1 MEDISK
7 EISSVEHQ
15 ILEPKEVFNKIKE
28 TSNSPKL
35 YRSKTGNNRRY
46 NKRRDNSDSHA
57 LEISL
62 KNFKTAIVNRFDQS
76 KNRSKIIENL
86 QGLIDFLVKQQ
97 KYEGRTQDYKLE
109 DKFSPVE
116 IKELE

>member
-15 ILEPKEVFNKIKE
+15 ILELKEIVNKIKE
-28 TSNSPKL
+28 TSNSPKR

-62 KNFKTAIVNRFDQS
+62 ENFKTAIVNRFDQS
-76 KNRSKIIENL
+76 KNKSKIVENL
-86 QGLIDFLVKQQ
+86 QGLIDFQVKQQ

-109 DKFSPVE
+109 DRFSSVE

>member
-1 MEDISK
+1 MEGISK

-15 ILEPKEVFNKIKE
+15 TSELKEVVNKIKE
-28 TSNSPKL
+28 TSDSPKL
-35 YRSKTGNNRRY
+35 YKSKTRNNRRD

-76 KNRSKIIENL
+76 KNKSKIIENL

-97 KYEGRTQDYKLE
+97 KYEGRTQD
-109 DKFSPVE
+109 
-116 IKELE
+116 

>member
-7 EISSVEHQ
+7 EISFVEHQ
-15 ILEPKEVFNKIKE
+15 ILELKAVVNKIKE

>member
-15 ILEPKEVFNKIKE
+15 ILELKEVVNKIKE
-28 TSNSPKL
+28 TSDSPKL

-46 NKRRDNSDSHA
+46 NKRRDLGSHA

-62 KNFKTAIVNRFDQS
+62 ENFETAIVNRFDQS
-76 KNRSKIIENL
+76 KNKSKIIENL

-109 DKFSPVE
+109 DRFSPVE

>member
-1 MEDISK
+1 MEGISK

-15 ILEPKEVFNKIKE
+15 ILELKEVVNKIKE
-28 TSNSPKL
+28 TSDSPKL

-62 KNFKTAIVNRFDQS
+62 KNFKIAIVNRFDQS
-76 KNRSKIIENL
+76 KNRSKITENL
-86 QGLIDFLVKQQ
+86 QGLKDFLVKQQ

-109 DKFSPVE
+109 DRFSPAK
-116 IKELE
+116 IKGLE

>member
-7 EISSVEHQ
+7 EIQSIDQ
-15 ILEPKEVFNKIKE
+15 ILELKEVVNKIKE
-28 TSNSPKL
+28 TSDSPKL
-35 YRSKTGNNRRY
+35 YRSKIGNNRRY
-46 NKRRDNSDSHA
+46 NERRDNSNSHA

-76 KNRSKIIENL
+76 KNISKIIENL

-97 KYEGRTQDYKLE
+97 KYE
-109 DKFSPVE
+109 
-116 IKELE
+116 